1 MLCLLFLLPH
11 AALACW
17 HLYDQL
23 VVAPELGVIGGADGP
38 TVIVTTSTAAAFWSW
53 LQPLLLTAAALGV
66 LFTSSITR
74 AGSMFP
80 AMDSTMFPGL

>member
-23 VVAPELGVIGGADGP
+23 VVAPELGVIGGA
-38 TVIVTTSTAAAFWSW
+38 AFWSW
-53 LQPLLLTAAALGV
+53 LQPLLLTAAALASFV
-66 LFTSSITR
+66 LALRVRRLEKRLKDRESES
-74 AGSMFP
+74 AS
-80 AMDSTMFPGL
+80 D

>member
-38 TVIVTTSTAAAFWSW
+38 TSIY
-53 LQPLLLTAAALGV
+53 LTAILAPELLGPTGPPS
-66 LFTSSITR
+66 L
-74 AGSMFP
+74 
-80 AMDSTMFPGL
+80 